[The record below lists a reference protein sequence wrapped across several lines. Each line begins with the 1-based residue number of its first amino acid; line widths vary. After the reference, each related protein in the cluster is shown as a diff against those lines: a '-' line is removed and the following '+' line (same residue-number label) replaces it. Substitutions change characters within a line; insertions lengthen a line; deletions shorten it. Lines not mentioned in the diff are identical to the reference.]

1 MLCPARRINE
11 KECSGCAEELKFR
24 DWPNHTKKRK
34 TGTCRAS
41 PLNSSSATLLGC
53 QRPQNVGHVV
63 TGFRHRWPNKVL
75 SSSLSYWPAITLTIC
90 MLARKKRER
99 GKGMWMVSAALEWL
113 RSFASRRDHS
123 HSYTH
128 MVSPQRL
135 GPDLSFFFLSVS
147 AGPIFVHYVCDTMC
161 VYA

>member
-123 HSYTH
+123 HSH
-128 MVSPQRL
+128 EVEVPFSL
-135 GPDLSFFFLSVS
+135 IFFLIPDYAHAYHSVADEVWS
-147 AGPIFVHYVCDTMC
+147 GITRK
-161 VYA
+161 